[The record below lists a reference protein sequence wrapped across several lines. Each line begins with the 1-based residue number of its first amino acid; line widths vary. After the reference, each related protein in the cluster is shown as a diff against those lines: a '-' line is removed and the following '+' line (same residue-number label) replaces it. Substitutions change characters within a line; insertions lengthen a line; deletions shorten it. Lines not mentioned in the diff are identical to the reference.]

1 MSINKVFIT
10 LATVSLLATP
20 TMALAGHEGINP
32 HPGLNTRVGFE
43 GTTRGRNLPEAIR
56 QIVNGLLA
64 LVAIITAI
72 FALIGGVRYITSQG
86 DEDAVEAAKNT
97 IIYAI
102 IGLIVIA
109 LVAVIVNFVTQ
120 YIPDT
125 V

>member
-1 MSINKVFIT
+1 MSIKKAFFA
-10 LATVSLLATP
+10 LAAVSLLAAP
-20 TMALAGHEGINP
+20 SMALAVDP
-32 HPGLNTRVGFE
+32 PAGLTKNITAFT
-43 GTTRGRNLPEAIR
+43 GTTGGTNLPEAIR
-56 QIVNGLLA
+56 LIVNGLLA
-64 LVAIITAI
+64 LVAIVTAI

-86 DEDAVEAAKNT
+86 DEDAVAAAKNT

-120 YIPDT
+120 YIPAS